1 MDIYS
6 LSNDYPIFV
15 LTGSPIQ
22 FSTDNKDCMKR
33 ILLILLT
40 ICLGIV
46 VKMNAQSR
54 LYPPRYLE
62 PKSSSA
68 KYHKI
73 IDTRLLNGG
82 DYTYF
87 AFEILPSF
95 SAESGCYYDDNNSVL
110 VLRTA
115 NQSIWYSMLGGD
127 GSLIKEL
134 SGKLIRSIK
143 RVRVTEYRCSI
154 SKEAVLSFKRL
165 FYAAVNSS
173 SYLADGMG
181 LDGTTYRLF
190 GVGGVAEFWSPQDN
204 ESNCGKLEKFLYSLC
219 AAVKNNNPQEID
231 NLIPLA
237 EELTENF
244 KSLYPEDLKEK
255 GKRVEGIIC

>member
-1 MDIYS
+1 
-6 LSNDYPIFV
+6 
-15 LTGSPIQ
+15 
-22 FSTDNKDCMKR
+22 MKR

-54 LYPPRYLE
+54 LYPPRYPE
-62 PKSSSA
+62 PKSISA
-68 KYHKI
+68 KYHRI

-95 SAESGCYYDDNNSVL
+95 SAESGCYYDAKDSVI
-110 VLRTA
+110 VLRSA
-115 NQSIWYSMLGGD
+115 NQNIWDYMLGGD
-127 GSLIKEL
+127 GSLFKEL
-134 SGKLIRSIK
+134 SGKLIRSFK
-143 RVRVTEYRCSI
+143 RVGVTEYRCSI

-173 SYLADGMG
+173 SYLAESMG

-190 GVGGVAEFWSPQDN
+190 SMGGVAEFWSPQDN

-237 EELTENF
+237 EEVTEKF